1 MVKTEAIGSTKRE
14 ETKLKLSE
22 QFHELLKEQHQA
34 MDSAMSKMA
43 PSAPVASRLKRTDMS
58 RRVLAVG
65 EDQRWA
71 GNA

>member
-1 MVKTEAIGSTKRE
+1 MVKKEAIGSTKRE
-14 ETKLKLSE
+14 ETKLKSRE
-22 QFHELLKEQHQA
+22 QFHELLKEVLHQA

-65 EDQRWA
+65 EDQR
-71 GNA
+71 